1 MSMSNKYTPRGTV
14 VVSASATPV
23 NFMGLTVLTT
33 SDLTYVDSLGV
44 TTTLTA
50 VAAGITILVQVTKV
64 TTCTGVV
71 LGYVN

>member
-14 VVSASATPV
+14 VIVAGSTPV
-23 NFMGLTVLTT
+23 NYMGLTVLTT
-33 SDLTYVDSLGV
+33 SDLVYIDGV
-44 TTTLTA
+44 GATTTLTA
-50 VAAGITILVQVTKV
+50 VAAGITIPVQITKV